1 MFKATFDP
9 INLLKFK
16 SKKMKCVIIDDEPL
30 AVDLLKDFV
39 SKVDSL
45 ELISTFN
52 NAIDAVS
59 FINQNNVDLIFLDI
73 QMPHFS
79 GIEFLNTIEKKPLII
94 FTTAY
99 SDYAVEGFNLGAVDY
114 LVKPI
119 PFHRFLK
126 AVVRAQQIL
135 IPPTVQTISEST
147 TVPELEQDFMFVR
160 AEYENVKMNFADIL
174 FIEGLKDYV
183 KIYTTDNKFTL
194 TLISLIK
201 LENLLS
207 SKGFSRIHRSYII
220 NIKHVKSIQKNKV
233 LISDKRIPIS
243 ESYKTAFF
251 ERINL

>member
-1 MFKATFDP
+1 
-9 INLLKFK
+9 
-16 SKKMKCVIIDDEPL
+16 MKCVIIDDEPL
-30 AVDLLKDFV
+30 AVELLQDFV
-39 SKVDSL
+39 KKVDSL
-45 ELISTFN
+45 ELMNSFN

-73 QMPHFS
+73 EMPHFS
-79 GIEFLNTIEKKPLII
+79 GIDFINTIEKEPLVI

-126 AVVRAQQIL
+126 AVVRAQQVL
-135 IPPTVQTISEST
+135 QPAVVPQAISET
-147 TVPELEQDFMFVR
+147 TNATEIEQDFMFVR
-160 AEYENVKMNFADIL
+160 AEYENVKLNFADIL

-233 LISDKRIPIS
+233 LISDKRVPIS
-243 ESYKTAFF
+243 ESYKNAFF
-251 ERINL
+251 EKINL

>member
-1 MFKATFDP
+1 MRNE
-9 INLLKFK
+9 ILKTNPE
-16 SKKMKCVIIDDEPL
+16 KMKCVIIDDEPL
-30 AVDLLKDFV
+30 AVELLEDFV
-39 SKVDSL
+39 KKVDTL

-79 GIEFLNTIEKKPLII
+79 GIDFLNTIEKKPLVI

-126 AVVRAQQIL
+126 AVVRAQQVL
-135 IPPTVQTISEST
+135 QPVATPALTESINT
-147 TVPELEQDFMFVR
+147 PEIEQDFMFVR
-160 AEYENVKMNFADIL
+160 AEYENVKLNFADIL

-207 SKGFSRIHRSYII
+207 SKGFARIHRSYII

-243 ESYKTAFF
+243 ESYKNTFF
-251 ERINL
+251 EKINL

>member
-1 MFKATFDP
+1 
-9 INLLKFK
+9 
-16 SKKMKCVIIDDEPL
+16 MKCVIIDDEPL
-30 AVDLLKDFV
+30 AVELLEDFV
-39 SKVDSL
+39 GKVDSL

-79 GIEFLNTIEKKPLII
+79 GIDFLNTIEKKPLVI

-126 AVVRAQQIL
+126 SVVRAQQVL
-135 IPPTVQTISEST
+135 NPAANVQAISENT

-243 ESYKTAFF
+243 ESYKNSFF

>member
-1 MFKATFDP
+1 
-9 INLLKFK
+9 
-16 SKKMKCVIIDDEPL
+16 MKCVIIDDEPL
-30 AVDLLKDFV
+30 AVELLQDFV
-39 SKVDSL
+39 KKVDSL
-45 ELISTFN
+45 ELINSFN

-79 GIEFLNTIEKKPLII
+79 GIDFLNTIEKKPLVI

-126 AVVRAQQIL
+126 AVVRAQQVL
-135 IPPTVQTISEST
+135 NPVPPQAISENT
-147 TVPELEQDFMFVR
+147 NTPEIEQDFMFVR
-160 AEYENVKMNFADIL
+160 AEYENVKLNFADIL

-207 SKGFSRIHRSYII
+207 SKGFARIHRSYII

-243 ESYKTAFF
+243 ESYKSTFF
-251 ERINL
+251 EKINL

>member
-1 MFKATFDP
+1 
-9 INLLKFK
+9 
-16 SKKMKCVIIDDEPL
+16 MKCVIIDDEPL
-30 AVDLLKDFV
+30 AVELLEDFV
-39 SKVDSL
+39 RKIDSL
-45 ELISTFN
+45 ELIHTFN

-79 GIEFLNTIEKKPLII
+79 GIDFLNTIEKKPLVI

-126 AVVRAQQIL
+126 SVVRAQQVLNPATTI
-135 IPPTVQTISEST
+135 QAISENT
-147 TVPELEQDFMFVR
+147 TAPELEQDFMFVR
-160 AEYENVKMNFADIL
+160 AEYENVKMNFSDIL

-183 KIYTTDNKFTL
+183 KIYTTDGKFTL

-207 SKGFSRIHRSYII
+207 NKGFSRIHRSYII

-243 ESYKTAFF
+243 ESYKNTFF

>member
-1 MFKATFDP
+1 
-9 INLLKFK
+9 
-16 SKKMKCVIIDDEPL
+16 MKCVIIDDEPL
-30 AVDLLKDFV
+30 AVELLQDFV
-39 SKVDSL
+39 KKIDSL
-45 ELISTFN
+45 ELISSFN

-59 FINQNNVDLIFLDI
+59 FINQNNVDLVFLDI

-79 GIEFLNTIEKKPLII
+79 GIDFLNTIEKKPLVI

-126 AVVRAQQIL
+126 AVVRAQQVLQPAITNQA
-135 IPPTVQTISEST
+135 IAENTN
-147 TVPELEQDFMFVR
+147 VPEIEQDFMFVR
-160 AEYENVKMNFADIL
+160 AEYENVKLNFADIL

-183 KIYTTDNKFTL
+183 KIYTTDNKFIL

-207 SKGFSRIHRSYII
+207 TKGFARIHRSYII

-243 ESYKTAFF
+243 ESYKNTFF
-251 ERINL
+251 EKINL

>member
-1 MFKATFDP
+1 
-9 INLLKFK
+9 
-16 SKKMKCVIIDDEPL
+16 MKCVIIDDEPL
-30 AVDLLKDFV
+30 AVDLLQDFV
-39 SKVDSL
+39 KKVDTL
-45 ELISTFN
+45 ELVSTFN

-79 GIEFLNTIEKKPLII
+79 GIDFLNTIEKKPLVI

-126 AVVRAQQIL
+126 AVVRAQQVLQPVSNTAIA
-135 IPPTVQTISEST
+135 ENNNA
-147 TVPELEQDFMFVR
+147 PEIEQDFMFVR
-160 AEYENVKMNFADIL
+160 AEYENVKLNFADIL

-207 SKGFSRIHRSYII
+207 SKGFARIHRSYII

-243 ESYKTAFF
+243 ESYKNTFF
-251 ERINL
+251 EKINL

>member
-1 MFKATFDP
+1 
-9 INLLKFK
+9 
-16 SKKMKCVIIDDEPL
+16 MKCVIIDDEPL

-126 AVVRAQQIL
+126 SVVRAQQIL
-135 IPPTVQTISEST
+135 IPTAVQTISEST

-160 AEYENVKMNFADIL
+160 AEYENVKMNFSDIL

-183 KIYTTDNKFTL
+183 KIYTTDNKFIL

-201 LENLLS
+201 LENLLF

-243 ESYKTAFF
+243 ESYKNAFF

>member
-1 MFKATFDP
+1 
-9 INLLKFK
+9 
-16 SKKMKCVIIDDEPL
+16 MKCVIIDDEPL
-30 AVDLLKDFV
+30 AVELLEDFV
-39 SKVDSL
+39 KKVDSL
-45 ELISTFN
+45 ELVNTFN

-59 FINQNNVDLIFLDI
+59 FINQNNIDLIFLDI

-79 GIEFLNTIEKKPLII
+79 GIDFLNTIEKKPLVI

-126 AVVRAQQIL
+126 AVVRAQQAFNPSGSVNQ
-135 IPPTVQTISEST
+135 IPAETAPA
-147 TVPELEQDFMFVR
+147 PEIDQDFMFVR
-160 AEYENVKMNFADIL
+160 AEYENVKLNFADIL

-243 ESYKTAFF
+243 ESYKSSFF
-251 ERINL
+251 EKINL

>member
-1 MFKATFDP
+1 
-9 INLLKFK
+9 
-16 SKKMKCVIIDDEPL
+16 MKCVIIDDEPL
-30 AVDLLKDFV
+30 AVELLEDFV
-39 SKVDSL
+39 RKVDAL

-79 GIEFLNTIEKKPLII
+79 GIDFLNTIEKKPLII
-94 FTTAY
+94 FTTAF

-126 AVVRAQQIL
+126 SVVRAQQIL
-135 IPPTVQTISEST
+135 NPTANVQAISENT
-147 TVPELEQDFMFVR
+147 TAPELEQDFMFVR
-160 AEYENVKMNFADIL
+160 AEYENVKMNFSDIL

-243 ESYKTAFF
+243 ESYKNAFF

>member
-1 MFKATFDP
+1 
-9 INLLKFK
+9 
-16 SKKMKCVIIDDEPL
+16 MKCVIIDDEPL
-30 AVDLLKDFV
+30 AVELLEDFV
-39 SKVDSL
+39 RKIDSL

-79 GIEFLNTIEKKPLII
+79 GIDFLNTIEKKPLVI
-94 FTTAY
+94 FTTAF

-126 AVVRAQQIL
+126 SVVRAQQIL
-135 IPPTVQTISEST
+135 NPSTAIQTISENT
-147 TVPELEQDFMFVR
+147 TAPELEQDFMFVR
-160 AEYENVKMNFADIL
+160 AEYENIKMNFSDIL

-243 ESYKTAFF
+243 ESYKNAFF

>member
-1 MFKATFDP
+1 
-9 INLLKFK
+9 
-16 SKKMKCVIIDDEPL
+16 MKCVIIDDEPL
-30 AVDLLKDFV
+30 AVELLEDFV
-39 SKVDSL
+39 RKVDTL
-45 ELISTFN
+45 ELVSTFN

-79 GIEFLNTIEKKPLII
+79 GIDFLNTIEKKPLVI

-126 AVVRAQQIL
+126 SVVRAQQIVN
-135 IPPTVQTISEST
+135 PATTAVQEISENT
-147 TVPELEQDFMFVR
+147 TAPELEQDFMFVR

-243 ESYKTAFF
+243 ESYKNAFF

>member
-1 MFKATFDP
+1 
-9 INLLKFK
+9 
-16 SKKMKCVIIDDEPL
+16 MKCVIIDDEPL
-30 AVDLLKDFV
+30 AVELLEDFV
-39 SKVDSL
+39 KKVDTL

-79 GIEFLNTIEKKPLII
+79 GIDFLNTIEKKPLVI

-126 AVVRAQQIL
+126 AVVRAQQVL
-135 IPPTVQTISEST
+135 QPVATPALTEST
-147 TVPELEQDFMFVR
+147 NTPEIEQDFMFVR
-160 AEYENVKMNFADIL
+160 AEYENVKLNFADIL

-207 SKGFSRIHRSYII
+207 SKGFARIHRSYII

-243 ESYKTAFF
+243 ESYKNTFF
-251 ERINL
+251 EKINL

>member
-1 MFKATFDP
+1 
-9 INLLKFK
+9 
-16 SKKMKCVIIDDEPL
+16 MKCVIIDDEPL
-30 AVDLLKDFV
+30 AVDLLQDFV
-39 SKVDSL
+39 KKVDTL
-45 ELISTFN
+45 ELVSTFN

-59 FINQNNVDLIFLDI
+59 FINQNNIDLVFLDI

-79 GIEFLNTIEKKPLII
+79 GIDFLNTIEKKPLVI

-126 AVVRAQQIL
+126 AVVRAQQVLQPVANTAIA
-135 IPPTVQTISEST
+135 ENNNA
-147 TVPELEQDFMFVR
+147 PEIEQDFMFVR
-160 AEYENVKMNFADIL
+160 AEYENVKLNFADIL

-207 SKGFSRIHRSYII
+207 SKGFARIHRSYII

-243 ESYKTAFF
+243 ESYKNTFF
-251 ERINL
+251 EKINL

>member
-1 MFKATFDP
+1 MNAETNYKP
-9 INLLKFK
+9 N
-16 SKKMKCVIIDDEPL
+16 SEKMKCVIIDDEPL
-30 AVDLLKDFV
+30 AVELLQDFV
-39 SKVDSL
+39 KKVDSL
-45 ELISTFN
+45 ELINSFN

-59 FINQNNVDLIFLDI
+59 FINQNNVDLVFLDI

-79 GIEFLNTIEKKPLII
+79 GIDFLNTIEKKPLVI

-126 AVVRAQQIL
+126 AVVRAQQVL
-135 IPPTVQTISEST
+135 QPLTPQAISENT
-147 TVPELEQDFMFVR
+147 NAPEIEQDFMFVR
-160 AEYENVKMNFADIL
+160 AEYENVKLNFADIL

-207 SKGFSRIHRSYII
+207 SKGFARIHRSYII

-243 ESYKTAFF
+243 ESYKNTFF
-251 ERINL
+251 EKINL

>member
-1 MFKATFDP
+1 
-9 INLLKFK
+9 
-16 SKKMKCVIIDDEPL
+16 MKCVIIDDEPL

-39 SKVDSL
+39 TKVDSL
-45 ELISTFN
+45 ELIRTFN

-135 IPPTVQTISEST
+135 IPPTAQAISEST
-147 TVPELEQDFMFVR
+147 TIPELEQDFMFVR
-160 AEYENVKMNFADIL
+160 AEYENVKMNFSDIL

-201 LENLLS
+201 LENLLF

>member
-1 MFKATFDP
+1 
-9 INLLKFK
+9 
-16 SKKMKCVIIDDEPL
+16 MKCVIIDDEPL
-30 AVDLLKDFV
+30 AVELLEDFV
-39 SKVDSL
+39 KKVDTL
-45 ELISTFN
+45 ELINTFN

-79 GIEFLNTIEKKPLII
+79 GIDFLNTIEKKPLVI

-126 AVVRAQQIL
+126 AVVRAQQVL
-135 IPPTVQTISEST
+135 QPVATQALTESNNT
-147 TVPELEQDFMFVR
+147 PEIEQDFMFVR
-160 AEYENVKMNFADIL
+160 AEYENVKLNFADIL

-207 SKGFSRIHRSYII
+207 SKGFARIHRSYII

-243 ESYKTAFF
+243 ESYKSTFF
-251 ERINL
+251 EKINL

>member
-1 MFKATFDP
+1 MNALTNYKP
-9 INLLKFK
+9 N
-16 SKKMKCVIIDDEPL
+16 SEKMKCVIIDDEPL
-30 AVDLLKDFV
+30 AVELLQDFV
-39 SKVDSL
+39 KKVDSL
-45 ELISTFN
+45 ELINSFN

-59 FINQNNVDLIFLDI
+59 FINQNNVDLVFLDI

-79 GIEFLNTIEKKPLII
+79 GIDFLNTIEKKPLVI

-126 AVVRAQQIL
+126 AVVRAQQVL
-135 IPPTVQTISEST
+135 QPLTPQAISENT
-147 TVPELEQDFMFVR
+147 NAPEIEQDFMFVR
-160 AEYENVKMNFADIL
+160 AEYENVKLNFADIL

-207 SKGFSRIHRSYII
+207 SKGFARIHRSYII

-243 ESYKTAFF
+243 ESYKNTFF
-251 ERINL
+251 EKINL

>member
-1 MFKATFDP
+1 
-9 INLLKFK
+9 
-16 SKKMKCVIIDDEPL
+16 MKCVIIDDEPL
-30 AVDLLKDFV
+30 AVELLEDFV
-39 SKVDSL
+39 KKVDSL
-45 ELISTFN
+45 ELVSTFN

-59 FINQNNVDLIFLDI
+59 FINQNNIDLIFLDI

-79 GIEFLNTIEKKPLII
+79 GIDFLNTIEKKPLVI

-126 AVVRAQQIL
+126 SVVRAQQISN
-135 IPPTVQTISEST
+135 PAATVQHISENI
-147 TVPELEQDFMFVR
+147 VAPEVEQDFMFVR
-160 AEYENVKMNFADIL
+160 AEYENVKMNFSDIL

-207 SKGFSRIHRSYII
+207 NKGFSRIHRSYII

-243 ESYKTAFF
+243 ESYKNAFF
-251 ERINL
+251 EKINL

>member
-1 MFKATFDP
+1 
-9 INLLKFK
+9 
-16 SKKMKCVIIDDEPL
+16 MKCVIIDDEPL
-30 AVDLLKDFV
+30 AVELLEDFV
-39 SKVDSL
+39 QKVDSL

-79 GIEFLNTIEKKPLII
+79 GIDFLNTIEKKPLVI

-126 AVVRAQQIL
+126 SVVRAQQIVN
-135 IPPTVQTISEST
+135 PAAAVSSISENT
-147 TVPELEQDFMFVR
+147 LTPELEQDFMFVR

-183 KIYTTDNKFTL
+183 KIYTTDNKYTL

-243 ESYKTAFF
+243 ESYKNTFF
-251 ERINL
+251 EKINL

>member
-1 MFKATFDP
+1 MRNE
-9 INLLKFK
+9 ILKTNPE
-16 SKKMKCVIIDDEPL
+16 KMKCVIIDDEPL
-30 AVDLLKDFV
+30 AVELLEDFV
-39 SKVDSL
+39 KKVDAL

-79 GIEFLNTIEKKPLII
+79 GIDFLNTIEKKPLVI

-126 AVVRAQQIL
+126 AVVRAQQVL
-135 IPPTVQTISEST
+135 QPVATPALTEST
-147 TVPELEQDFMFVR
+147 NTPEIEQDFMFVR
-160 AEYENVKMNFADIL
+160 AEYENVKLNFADIL

-207 SKGFSRIHRSYII
+207 NKGFARIHRSYII

-243 ESYKTAFF
+243 ESYKNTFF
-251 ERINL
+251 EKINL

>member
-1 MFKATFDP
+1 
-9 INLLKFK
+9 
-16 SKKMKCVIIDDEPL
+16 MKCVIIDDEPL
-30 AVDLLKDFV
+30 AVELLQDFV
-39 SKVDSL
+39 KKVDSL
-45 ELISTFN
+45 ELINSFN

-79 GIEFLNTIEKKPLII
+79 GIDFLNTIEKKPLVI

-135 IPPTVQTISEST
+135 QPVAIQTNAENT
-147 TVPELEQDFMFVR
+147 NTPEIEQDFMFVR
-160 AEYENVKMNFADIL
+160 AEYENVKLNFADIL

-207 SKGFSRIHRSYII
+207 NKGFARIHRSYII

-243 ESYKTAFF
+243 ESYKSTFF
-251 ERINL
+251 EKINL